1 MKQELK
7 EVIQRKEVKAKEIKG
22 KEVKW
27 KEVKEVKEVK
37 KNIVPDPKP
46 RERHDSAGKQSS

>member
-1 MKQELK
+1 MK

-22 KEVKW
+22 KEMKG

-46 RERHDSAGKQSS
+46 RERHDSAGKLSS